1 MRPHARIWIL
11 PGNSRPRSVS
21 MCHRVRVL
29 QAVGDTGRDRRSF
42 AAYASRAPGSVGE
55 QRLERG
61 SALGGGD
68 ALEFESAPEAKH
80 FK

>member
-1 MRPHARIWIL
+1 MRR
-11 PGNSRPRSVS
+11 
-21 MCHRVRVL
+21 RVRVL
-29 QAVGDTGRDRRSF
+29 QGVGDTGRDRRSS
-42 AAYASRAPGSVGE
+42 AAYASRALGSAGE

-61 SALGGGD
+61 SDIGGGD